1 MHVDHI
7 IFASGPQGI
16 NADAAHLA
24 ERLGTS
30 FREGGFHPRF
40 GTRNHI
46 IPLADARYLE
56 VVEVLADGD
65 GGDVGDAGELGDGD
79 ATGADDGLEKGELAS
94 THGVHAPFLAHEALM
109 RRRPKR

>member
-1 MHVDHI
+1 MVGETPREVVGRDEHRDT
-7 IFASGPQGI
+7 ALAP
-16 NADAAHLA
+16 DEAA
-24 ERLGTS
+24 G
-30 FREGGFHPRF
+30 
-40 GTRNHI
+40 
-46 IPLADARYLE
+46 LE